1 MRQSKDLFIPYYH
14 LLPASRRWPRPFQRC
29 AARPA
34 RLGYLLLA
42 ARSARMR
49 RAGSTR
55 AASPTNTTYSG
66 ISNYRT
72 DSYRPLP
79 NNAAAQFAAPDPR
92 TVARVHFDEL
102 SSYLASYLA
111 KGTSVRSRS
120 ARIHPPSPPPPPPS
134 PVLAYDVCMRGWF
147 AIARQRSLWRR
158 MLQCTITARR
168 PVATPFFSPSSVV
181 RMHADP
187 SAV

>member
-1 MRQSKDLFIPYYH
+1 
-14 LLPASRRWPRPFQRC
+14 
-29 AARPA
+29 
-34 RLGYLLLA
+34 
-42 ARSARMR
+42 MR

-79 NNAAAQFAAPDPR
+79 NNSAAQFAAPDPR

-102 SSYLASYLA
+102 NSYLASYLA
-111 KGTSVRSRS
+111 KGTSVYSRS
-120 ARIHPPSPPPPPPS
+120 ARIHSPSPLPQPPSR
-134 PVLAYDVCMRGWF
+134 VLAYDVCMRGWLVV
-147 AIARQRSLWRR
+147 ARQQSLCNR

-181 RMHADP
+181 RTYANP
-187 SAV
+187 SAVQSPQIPAQQHGRNSHALPVNSSRSYRPMFTMS